1 MKAGSIIIIAGV
13 IVLTSAALLFY
24 GTGIG
29 TPLGID
35 VKNAKQVAQGK
46 LLYAQE
52 CGSCH
57 GMNLQGQTRNWRQR
71 LPDGSLPAPPHNASG
86 HTWHHAD
93 EILFEV
99 TKFGRLKSARS
110 TVRSNMPMFENKL
123 SDEEIWAVLS
133 FIKSTWPV
141 EIRQR
146 HDDLNT
152 RYRASR

>member
-1 MKAGSIIIIAGV
+1 MKAGTLLTLAGV
-13 IVLTSAALLFY
+13 IVITGVGILVY
-24 GTGIG
+24 GTGNG
-29 TPLGID
+29 APLGID

-57 GMNLQGQTRNWRQR
+57 GMSLQGQTRNWRQR
-71 LPDGSLPAPPHNASG
+71 LPDGSLPAPPHNSSG
-86 HTWHHAD
+86 HTWHHPD

-110 TVRSNMPMFENKL
+110 TVRSNMPMFEKKL
-123 SDEEIWAVLS
+123 SDENIWAVLS

-141 EIRQR
+141 DISQR
-146 HDDLNT
+146 HNDLNT

>member
-1 MKAGSIIIIAGV
+1 LTLAGV
-13 IVLTSAALLFY
+13 IVITGVGILVY
-24 GTGIG
+24 GTGNG
-29 TPLGID
+29 APLSID

-57 GMNLQGQTRNWRQR
+57 GMSLQGQTRNWRQR
-71 LPDGSLPAPPHNASG
+71 LPDGSLPAPPHNPSG
-86 HTWHHAD
+86 HTWHHPD

-110 TVRSNMPMFENKL
+110 TVRSNMPMFEKIL
-123 SDEEIWAVLS
+123 SDQEIWAVLS

-141 EIRQR
+141 DIRQR